1 MAQYEGSPHM
11 LCPAFFLK
19 LHENA
24 GGFLEELISQYGY
37 IAIFILTF
45 FEGESVLIAAGF
57 LAFSGYLNAI
67 AIVLVSTAAS
77 YVGHGTFFLI
87 ALHKRESFLAF
98 VQRFI
103 KVNLSKLEILM
114 AKYGTVSIFISQWLY
129 GFRLLSAAV
138 LGLSRMGKTKYF
150 TFQLISCLIW
160 AIICTASGY
169 FFGATLKN
177 FLGDVKKYEP
187 YIAAGVLIVGFIL
200 WYIRDVRKR
209 SHDSG
214 QDMNMG
220 P

>member
-1 MAQYEGSPHM
+1 
-11 LCPAFFLK
+11 
-19 LHENA
+19 
-24 GGFLEELISQYGY
+24 
-37 IAIFILTF
+37 
-45 FEGESVLIAAGF
+45 LIAAGF

-87 ALHKRESFLAF
+87 ALHKREVFLAF
-98 VQRFI
+98 VQKFI
-103 KVNLSKLEILM
+103 KVNLSRLETLM
-114 AKYGTVSIFISQWLY
+114 AKYGTASIFISQWLY

-160 AIICTASGY
+160 AIICTGSGY

-177 FLGDVKKYEP
+177 LLGDIKKYEP
-187 YIAAGVLIVGFIL
+187 YIALGVLIIGFIIWFL
-200 WYIRDVRKR
+200 RDVRKR
-209 SHDSG
+209 SHDKER
-214 QDMNMG
+214 NINKG